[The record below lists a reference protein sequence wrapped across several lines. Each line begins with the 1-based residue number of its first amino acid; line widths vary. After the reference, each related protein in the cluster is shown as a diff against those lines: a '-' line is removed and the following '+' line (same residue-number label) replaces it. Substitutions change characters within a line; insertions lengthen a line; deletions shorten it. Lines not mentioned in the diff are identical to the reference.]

1 MADLDPEQHQVV
13 FRIAVIGGVG
23 QRFLELIN
31 AKDGE
36 LELPAVAGYHP
47 RFIFQVFPDDP
58 WAGDANDA
66 AALEQLV
73 PNLDA
78 LVFTDDFAAGTH
90 YSAAGV
96 ERLSK
101 TLAPLKL
108 HIPSAVFGGPALAEE
123 WGSLSGVPVLHVADP
138 RGEDALSI
146 VKALVKALLRSS
158 IRSTPPPPP
167 AT

>member
-36 LELPAVAGYHP
+36 LELPAVAGYNP

-58 WAGDANDA
+58 WAGDGTDA
-66 AALEQLV
+66 APLEQLV

-78 LVFTDDFAAGTH
+78 LVLTDDFAAGTH

-101 TLAPLKL
+101 VLAPLKL
-108 HIPSAVFGGPALAEE
+108 RIPSAVF
-123 WGSLSGVPVLHVADP
+123 
-138 RGEDALSI
+138 
-146 VKALVKALLRSS
+146 
-158 IRSTPPPPP
+158 
-167 AT
+167 

>member
-36 LELPAVAGYHP
+36 LELPTVDGYQP
-47 RFIFQVFPDDP
+47 RFIFQLFPDDP
-58 WAGDANDA
+58 WAEGNDA
-66 AALEQLV
+66 TPLEQLV

-78 LVFTDDFAAGTH
+78 LVLTDDFSAGNH

-101 TLAPLKL
+101 ALAPLKL
-108 HIPSAVFGGPALAEE
+108 RVPSAVFGGPALAEE
-123 WGSLSGVPVLHVADP
+123 WGSLSGAPVLHVADP
-138 RGEDALSI
+138 RGDDGLSI
-146 VKALVKALLRSS
+146 VKALVKALLRSN
-158 IRSTPPPPP
+158 IRSTPPPPQT
-167 AT
+167 A